1 MADEEQ
7 PNIVVAS
14 VNPARHRSSWRSSG
28 RRSQRCGVPRQAEA
42 QFRRGNVLDACLRA
56 DYLIASLLPATL
68 KSVRDILTN
77 AAADDD
83 TVHERL

>member
-1 MADEEQ
+1 MWCA
-7 PNIVVAS
+7 
-14 VNPARHRSSWRSSG
+14 
-28 RRSQRCGVPRQAEA
+28 QAEA
-42 QFRRGNVLDACLRA
+42 QFRCGNVLNACLRA

-68 KSVRDILTN
+68 KSVRVILTN

>member
-1 MADEEQ
+1 M
-7 PNIVVAS
+7 
-14 VNPARHRSSWRSSG
+14 RSSLILLWPRST
-28 RRSQRCGVPRQAEA
+28 QRATGQADGVLAGGASDVVCPTAQAEA